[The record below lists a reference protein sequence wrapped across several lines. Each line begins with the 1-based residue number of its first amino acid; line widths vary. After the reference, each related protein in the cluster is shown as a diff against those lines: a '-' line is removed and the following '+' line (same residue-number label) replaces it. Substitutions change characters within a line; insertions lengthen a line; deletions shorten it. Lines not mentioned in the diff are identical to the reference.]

1 MLTWLRLAIIGKM
14 AKKSK
19 NKLKTAGDLKPKTKS
34 KKVKDPTHVHVSF
47 FITCI
52 IRSSLRIW
60 NRLKIRPKSK
70 IILILKKSKYT
81 PGSKQTSGIHISS
94 SLAE

>member
-1 MLTWLRLAIIGKM
+1 M
-14 AKKSK
+14 AKKNK

-60 NRLKIRPKSK
+60 NRLKIRPTPKSK

-94 SLAE
+94 SLVE